1 MVITVLFSFL
11 SIVTFILFGFDKRR
25 AMAHKWRISE
35 RMLLCFSF
43 FGGIGGLLGMLFFHH
58 KTRKWRFKI
67 LVPLFAFVDATVI
80 AFLLWSSVYYTADI
94 SAESAMLSDDIVKV
108 EKTETGWL
116 FDGPSDETALIF
128 FPGAKVDEKAYS
140 PMLRKIAE
148 EDMDVYLVKMPLHLA
163 FFGINKAGEIID
175 NSAYEQYYMAGHS
188 LGGAMAADYAAE
200 HESDIDGIIL
210 FGAYPTKVTNLDTLL
225 IYGSEDGVLNR
236 KRVENA
242 SSLVSG
248 RLRELV
254 IDGGNHA
261 QFGNYG
267 EQRGDGKA
275 GISVQD
281 QQAQAVEAVRKFI
294 NG

>member
-128 FPGAKVDEKAYS
+128 YPGAKVDEKAYS

-210 FGAYPTKVTNLDTLL
+210 FGAYPTKVTYLDTLL

-267 EQRGDGKA
+267 EQSGDGKA

>member
-1 MVITVLFSFL
+1 
-11 SIVTFILFGFDKRR
+11 
-25 AMAHKWRISE
+25 MAHKWRISE

-128 FPGAKVDEKAYS
+128 YPGAKVDEKAYS

-163 FFGINKAGEIID
+163 FFGINKAGKIVD

-188 LGGAMAADYAAE
+188 LGGAMAADYAAV
-200 HESDIDGIIL
+200 HESDFDGIFL
-210 FGAYPTKVTNLDTLL
+210 FGAYPTKEMNLDTLL

-242 SSLVSG
+242 SSLISG

-261 QFGNYG
+261 QFGDYG

-275 GISVQD
+275 GISGQD
-281 QQAQAVEAVRKFI
+281 QQAQAVEAVREFI

>member
-108 EKTETGWL
+108 EKIETGWL

-175 NSAYEQYYMAGHS
+175 NSDYEQYYMAGHS

-267 EQRGDGKA
+267 EQSGDGKA

>member
-94 SAESAMLSDDIVKV
+94 SVESAMLSDDIVKV

-163 FFGINKAGEIID
+163 FFGINKAGKIVD

-267 EQRGDGKA
+267 EQSGDGKA

>member
-236 KRVENA
+236 KQVENA
-242 SSLVSG
+242 SSLISG

-275 GISVQD
+275 GISGQD
-281 QQAQAVEAVRKFI
+281 QQAQAVKAVREFI

>member
-1 MVITVLFSFL
+1 MVIAFL
-11 SIVTFILFGFDKRR
+11 LCILSVFTFILFAADKRR
-25 AMAHKWRISE
+25 AVAHKWRISE

-43 FGGIGGLLGMLFFHH
+43 FGGIGGLLGMIFFHH

-80 AFLLWSSVYYTADI
+80 AFFLWSSVYYAADI
-94 SAESAMLSDDIVKV
+94 SAESAMISDDTVTV
-108 EKTETGWL
+108 EKTEAGWL
-116 FDGPSDETALIF
+116 
-128 FPGAKVDEKAYS
+128 
-140 PMLRKIAE
+140 
-148 EDMDVYLVKMPLHLA
+148 
-163 FFGINKAGEIID
+163 
-175 NSAYEQYYMAGHS
+175 SAYEQYYMAGHS

-200 HESDIDGIIL
+200 HESHFDGIIL
-210 FGAYPTKVTNLDTLL
+210 FGAYPTKETNLDTLL

-248 RLRELV
+248 KLRELV

-275 GISVQD
+275 GISGQD
-281 QQAQAVEAVRKFI
+281 QQNQAVEAIREFI